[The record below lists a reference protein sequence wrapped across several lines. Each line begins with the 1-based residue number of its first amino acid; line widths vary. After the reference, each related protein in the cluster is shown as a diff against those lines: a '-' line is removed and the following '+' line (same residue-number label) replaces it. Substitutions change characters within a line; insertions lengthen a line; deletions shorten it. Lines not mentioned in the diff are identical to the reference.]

1 MKVYASLLAW
11 VNFIMER
18 RLLQISDFAIRN
30 YSGCETD
37 VLKAKLGLV
46 FSTLEEEV

>member
-11 VNFIMER
+11 VNFMER

-30 YSGCETD
+30 YPGCKTD
-37 VLKAKLGLV
+37 ALKAKLGLV